1 MTILDILGILTGF
14 IAVMLLLSLIV
25 TALVQATQAT
35 IRLRA
40 RNLKKGINSLIEN
53 ILGESKDNK
62 QMAAEI
68 LNAKNLAVMGR
79 TKDPNK
85 LTSRLKGSTVT
96 YIDPK
101 ELPKAIDLSMLQ
113 LKKEQIDKLK
123 SGINEIWERLELQMK
138 KRFLLF
144 ARIIAIVWAVLVAF
158 YFQVSAI
165 NLLNKLSV
173 DPNLRAQYMTA
184 ATDITEE
191 MGVRLEAIKDY
202 QDVSEL
208 ALMRLEKQYPELKES
223 LEEVS
228 GIGKDKD
235 SLLEELIDV
244 LEDEAPDA
252 ASIVESYEK
261 ILDDLYK
268 EKTELNLEQAR
279 AIEEMLG
286 RFSIYAWQYGTVF
299 YIKEGS
305 LQWNN
310 IIGIL
315 ITAILLSLGAPFW
328 FERLKDVAKLKDT
341 LTKVTNQNK

>member
-1 MTILDILGILTGF
+1 
-14 IAVMLLLSLIV
+14 
-25 TALVQATQAT
+25 
-35 IRLRA
+35 
-40 RNLKKGINSLIEN
+40 
-53 ILGESKDNK
+53 
-62 QMAAEI
+62 
-68 LNAKNLAVMGR
+68 
-79 TKDPNK
+79 
-85 LTSRLKGSTVT
+85 
-96 YIDPK
+96 
-101 ELPKAIDLSMLQ
+101 
-113 LKKEQIDKLK
+113 
-123 SGINEIWERLELQMK
+123 
-138 KRFLLF
+138 
-144 ARIIAIVWAVLVAF
+144 VAF
-158 YFQVSAI
+158 YFQVNAI

-202 QDVSEL
+202 QDVSEQ
-208 ALMRLEKQYPELKES
+208 ALVRLEKQYPELKKR

-235 SLLEELIDV
+235 SLLEELINV

-261 ILDDLYK
+261 IIDDLYK

-279 AIEEMLG
+279 EIEEMLG
-286 RFSIYAWQYGTVF
+286 RFSIYAWQYGTEF

-328 FERLKDVAKLKDT
+328 FERLKDVMKLKDT
-341 LTKVTNQNK
+341 LAKVTNQNK